1 MCPFR
6 IGSGFDVH
14 ILTTGR
20 KLILCGVEIPY
31 EKGLLGHSDA
41 DVAIHALMDALLG
54 ASGLGDIGK
63 LFPDTDEKYKGA
75 DSMLLLEE
83 VMKKVR
89 EKDWL
94 VGNADI
100 TIIAEKPKLA
110 SYRKEMESRVSKAL
124 GIGLEEINIKATTTE
139 KIGFVGRG
147 EGIAAQSTVLLYKN

>member
-14 ILTTGR
+14 VLTEGR
-20 KLILCGVEIPY
+20 KLILCGVDIPY
-31 EKGLLGHSDA
+31 EKGVLGHSDA

-63 LFPDTDEKYKGA
+63 LFPDTDMKYKGA

-83 VMKKVR
+83 VMKKVV
-89 EKDWL
+89 EKGWL
-94 VGNADI
+94 VGNADV
-100 TIIAEKPKLA
+100 TIIAEKPKL
-110 SYRKEMESRVSKAL
+110 SPYREEMETKVAKVLGVS
-124 GIGLEEINIKATTTE
+124 IEEINIKATTTE
-139 KIGFVGRG
+139 KIGFTGRG

>member
-14 ILTTGR
+14 ILVEGR
-20 KLILCGVEIPY
+20 KLILCGIDIPY
-31 EKGLLGHSDA
+31 KKGLLGHSDA

-63 LFPDTDEKYKGA
+63 LFPDTDTKYKGA
-75 DSMLLLEE
+75 DSMLLLKE

-89 EKDWL
+89 EKGWI
-94 VGNADI
+94 VGNADV
-100 TIIAEKPKLA
+100 TIIAEKPKL
-110 SYRKEMESRVSKAL
+110 SPYREEMENKVAEVL

-139 KIGFVGRG
+139 KIGFTGRG

>member
-14 ILTTGR
+14 VLVEGR
-20 KLILCGVEIPY
+20 KLILCGIDIPY
-31 EKGLLGHSDA
+31 KKGLLGHSDA

-63 LFPDTDEKYKGA
+63 LFPDTDTKYKGA
-75 DSMLLLEE
+75 DSMLLLKE

-89 EKDWL
+89 EKGWI
-94 VGNADI
+94 VGNADV
-100 TIIAEKPKLA
+100 TIIAEKPKL
-110 SYRKEMESRVSKAL
+110 SPYREEMENKVAEVL

-139 KIGFVGRG
+139 KIGFTGRG